1 MPLGDVVVVAA
12 PPIVAAVVVV
22 GGVTPAADERVAPE
36 VAAVHGAAAS
46 LVEVC

>member
-22 GGVTPAADERVAPE
+22 GGVAPAADERVAPE

-46 LVEVC
+46 LVEV

>member
-1 MPLGDVVVVAA
+1 MPCADVDVVAA

-22 GGVTPAADERVAPE
+22 GGVAPAADERVAPE

-46 LVEVC
+46 LVEV